1 MKYLRRLRNAKNRRC
16 LLYTSIDQATI
27 IKVMQDAIS
36 TVLTV
41 ALPPILIGLVIG
53 IIISIFQAA
62 TQINEQTLTF
72 VPKIIGILLAVLIF
86 GGLMLNNLTEFTDRI
101 YGYIVTV
108 A

>member
-1 MKYLRRLRNAKNRRC
+1 MRQNQDKEVII
-16 LLYTSIDQATI
+16 IDQATI

-101 YGYIVTV
+101 YGYTVTV

>member
-1 MKYLRRLRNAKNRRC
+1 MVR
-16 LLYTSIDQATI
+16 IDQATI
-27 IKVMQDAIS
+27 ITIMQDAIS

-41 ALPPILIGLVIG
+41 ALPPILIGLVVG

-72 VPKIIGILLAVLIF
+72 VPKIIAILVALLIF
-86 GGLMLNNLTEFTDRI
+86 GGLMLNNLTEFTTRI
-101 YGYIVTV
+101 YEYAVTV

>member
-1 MKYLRRLRNAKNRRC
+1 MII
-16 LLYTSIDQATI
+16 IDQATI

>member
-1 MKYLRRLRNAKNRRC
+1 MII
-16 LLYTSIDQATI
+16 IDQATI

-108 A
+108 E

>member
-1 MKYLRRLRNAKNRRC
+1 MRQNQDKEVII
-16 LLYTSIDQATI
+16 IDQATI

>member
-1 MKYLRRLRNAKNRRC
+1 M
-16 LLYTSIDQATI
+16 DQATI